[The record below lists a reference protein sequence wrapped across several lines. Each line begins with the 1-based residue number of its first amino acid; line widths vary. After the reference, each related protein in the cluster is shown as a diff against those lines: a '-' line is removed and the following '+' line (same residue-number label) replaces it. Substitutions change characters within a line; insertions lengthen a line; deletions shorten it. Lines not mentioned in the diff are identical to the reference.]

1 MSSQA
6 ADASTPDV
14 GGPAADVS
22 TPAARGAPR
31 ARVVVGLSGG
41 VDSAVAALLLL
52 EAGYE
57 VQGLFMSNWEEDDA
71 YCTSARDYQD
81 ARAIARELGIV
92 LHRVNFSE
100 QYREQVFSHFLD
112 EYRAGRTPNPDVACN
127 REIKFGLCLEYALRL
142 GADWLATGHYA
153 RRLDA
158 DDGPALYQALDEDKD
173 QSYFLHAVE
182 RARLARVL
190 MPLGELRKPQVR
202 ERARRAGLRVCD
214 KPDSTGICFIGE
226 RPFGEF
232 LSRYLP
238 HCPGPIETLDG
249 RRLGEHRGLPFYTLG
264 QRAGLTLGGLR
275 GFAAEPWYVAGKD
288 PRRNVLWVVQRHEQR
303 RLEAHRVRI
312 GRINWLAAPRTDGF
326 PAQVRLRHRQPLQ
339 SAHVRV
345 LAGGGALLTFGA
357 GQRAATPGQ
366 YAVLYEAGRCLGGA
380 VIEAVDLSQ
389 EDACRPPLRS
399 LAGTISTSSS
409 APLPQGSPG

>member
-1 MSSQA
+1 M
-6 ADASTPDV
+6 T
-14 GGPAADVS
+14 G
-22 TPAARGAPR
+22 
-31 ARVVVGLSGG
+31 ARVIVGLSGG

-57 VQGLFMSNWEEDDA
+57 VQGLFMSNWQEEDA
-71 YCTSARDYQD
+71 YCTSAQDYQD
-81 ARAIARELGIV
+81 ARGIARELGIV

-127 REIKFGLCLEYALRL
+127 REIKFGLCLGYALRL
-142 GADWLATGHYA
+142 GAEWFATGHYA
-153 RRLDA
+153 RCGQA
-158 DDGPALYQALDEDKD
+158 ADGPALYRAADEDKD

-182 RARLARVL
+182 RARLSRVL
-190 MPLGELRKPQVR
+190 MPLGQLRKPQVR
-202 ERARRAGLRVCD
+202 ERARRAGLRVHD

-232 LSRYLP
+232 LSRYVP
-238 HCPGPIETLDG
+238 HSPGPIETLDG

-288 PRRNVLWVVQRHEQR
+288 PRRNVLRVVQRHEQA
-303 RLEAHRVRI
+303 RLETHRIRT
-312 GRINWLAAPRTDGF
+312 GPINWLCTPRTDSF
-326 PAQVRLRHRQPLQ
+326 EAWVRLRHRQPLQ
-339 SAHVRV
+339 SARVRV
-345 LAGGGALLTFGA
+345 LARDTALLEFAA

-366 YAVLYEAGRCLGGA
+366 YAVLYAADRCLGGA
-380 VIEAVDLSQ
+380 VIEAVDLPLECRPQVQNLSQ
-389 EDACRPPLRS
+389 EDACRPPPRS
-399 LAGTISTSSS
+399 QAGTTSTSSS
-409 APLPQGSPG
+409 APPPPG